1 MSFTLILAVVYAV
14 LIGLTVAALAK
25 DRRALGV
32 GLLAAVVVITAVLL
46 YTWINSPM

>member
-25 DRRALGV
+25 DRRALG
-32 GLLAAVVVITAVLL
+32 AVVVITAVLL
-46 YTWINSPM
+46 YT